1 MERFLERHQSRI
13 TGVLSGFDR
22 ILFRGTLRSISYRNG
37 FDRFLNYHGIL
48 YKRFSPFVGGLSQTV
63 KDHVQAVVKQAGR
76 PYIYLESSTRSKE
89 ELAQS
94 VAQRDTITEGLIC
107 VLGCVEPCQSF
118 AIRKDAKTKKLKLVS
133 ARRKCLHYYFY
144 YLDREFGL
152 MHVRLESWLP
162 FSIQVCLNGR
172 DYLAR
177 RLERAGIG
185 FQKRDNCFAQI
196 DDLKRAQEMLDDL
209 VTRKWEHFLNVLARR
224 VNPLLRPEM
233 GLELHGYYWTIRQS
247 EYATDVMF
255 RDAEALKTIYPRLV
269 SHAIDQFHSKDVL
282 RFLGRRMTAT
292 WAQEVTSQRREFFE
306 GVRVKHWV
314 GENSIKMYDK
324 FGQILRIETTAKINN
339 PRDFKSL
346 RETTRKG
353 QPCWQ
358 WLPMRKGLAD
368 IARRVQVSR
377 AANQRYLEALAVV
390 GEPAP
395 TKEVLDPLS
404 RRVVKEGRAYR
415 PLRPIEA
422 EEAKLFQAVLRG
434 EHMLNGFR
442 NKDVRELMAPG
453 LKRGSV
459 QSRAITGRITRALGL
474 LRAHG
479 LIRKVPKTSRYRV
492 TPKGHRSMTT
502 ALKLREIDVTQ
513 IAA

>member
-22 ILFRGTLRSISYRNG
+22 ILFRGTLRSISYRDG
-37 FDRFLNYHGIL
+37 LDRSLNYHGVL
-48 YKRFSPFVGGLSQTV
+48 YKHFALFVGELSQTI
-63 KDHVQAVVKQAGR
+63 KDHVQAVLQQSKR
-76 PYIYLESSTRSKE
+76 PYIYLQSSTRSKE
-89 ELAQS
+89 KIAQS
-94 VAQRDTITEGLIC
+94 VAQRDQITEGLIC

-118 AIRKDAKTKKLKLVS
+118 AIRKDTKTKKLKLVS

-172 DYLAR
+172 EYLER
-177 RLERAGIG
+177 RLKRAGIG

-196 DDLKRAQEMLDDL
+196 DDPKRAQEMLDDL
-209 VTRKWEHFLNVLARR
+209 VTRKWEHFLNALARR

-255 RDAEALKTIYPRLV
+255 HNAEALKAIYPRLV

-282 RFLGRRMTAT
+282 RFLGRRMTASL
-292 WAQEVTSQRREFFE
+292 AQEVTSQRREFFE

-324 FGQILRIETTAKINN
+324 QQSVLRIETTINN

-346 RETTRKG
+346 REVTRQG
-353 QPCWQ
+353 QPCLQ

-368 IARRVQVSR
+368 IGRRVQISR

-404 RRVVKEGRAYR
+404 RRVVKEGRTYR

-442 NKDVRELMAPG
+442 NRDIRELMAPG
-453 LKRGSV
+453 LKCGMD
-459 QSRAITGRITRALGL
+459 QGRAITGRITRLLGL

-492 TPKGHRSMTT
+492 TPKGHHSMTT
-502 ALKLREIDVTQ
+502 ALKLREIDVMQ

>member
-1 MERFLERHQSRI
+1 MERFLERHQSRVI
-13 TGVLSGFDR
+13 GVLSGFDR
-22 ILFRGTLRSISYRNG
+22 VLFRGTLRSISYCEG
-37 FDRFLNYHGIL
+37 FDRFLGYHGVL
-48 YKRFSPFVGGLSQTV
+48 YKDFKPFVNGLSQTV
-63 KDHVQAVVKQAGR
+63 KAHVQALVEESGR
-76 PYIYLESSTRSKE
+76 PYMYLQSSTQSKE
-89 ELAQS
+89 KIAQTIID
-94 VAQRDTITEGLIC
+94 RDKITEGLVC

-118 AIRKDAKTKKLKLVS
+118 AIRKDSKTKKLKLVS
-133 ARRKCLHYYFY
+133 AQRKCLHYYFY

-172 DYLAR
+172 EYLAR
-177 RLERAGIG
+177 RLERAGIA

-196 DDLKRAQEMLDDL
+196 DDLKRAQEMLDNL
-209 VTRKWEHFLNVLARR
+209 VTRKWEHFLNILARR
-224 VNPLLRPEM
+224 VNPLLRPEV

-247 EYATDVMF
+247 EFATDVMF
-255 RDAEALKTIYPRLV
+255 QDAEALSGIYPRLV
-269 SHAIDQFHSKDVL
+269 SHAMDQFHSKDVL
-282 RFLGRRMTAT
+282 RFLGRRMTASL
-292 WAQEVTSQRREFFE
+292 AQEVTSQRQEFFE
-306 GVRVKHWV
+306 GVRVKHRV

-324 FGQILRIETTAKINN
+324 QQSVLRIETTINN
-339 PRDFKSL
+339 PRDFKSF
-346 RETTRKG
+346 REATRKG

-368 IARRVQVSR
+368 IARRVEVSR
-377 AANQRYLEALAVV
+377 AANQRYLEALSVV

-442 NKDVRELMAPG
+442 NRDIRELIAPG
-453 LKRGSV
+453 LKPQSV
-459 QSRAITGRITRALGL
+459 QGQALTGRIMRAMGL

-479 LIRKVPKTSRYRV
+479 LIRKVPRTTRYRI

-502 ALKLREIDVTQ
+502 ALRLREIDVTQ